1 MTKHLLRTLCHTTIA
16 AVYLCLPA
24 TVLADRAAADALPD
38 AAPPQRSEPLPLIVA
53 EDAEAPTHRLVIP
66 KAVLAKLAGDL
77 PGAVPIAA
85 VTPTRSMVAAI
96 ALSAAVACG
105 LVAFRRGRPGRL
117 AAVVLCGLALA
128 GAGALLGGDPAF
140 ADLAAPD
147 GSPRRPRPRP
157 FAAGPESV
165 TLARG
170 SKVILEIGDAGTED
184 VVLFVGKPAAQSK

>member
-1 MTKHLLRTLCHTTIA
+1 MPIRLLPTACRIVITAACVCLTTTA
-16 AVYLCLPA
+16 
-24 TVLADRAAADALPD
+24 LADRAASDELPA
-38 AAPPQRSEPLPLIVA
+38 AAPPPRSEPVA
-53 EDAEAPTHRLVIP
+53 LRIMEDDRSATHRIVIP